1 MTRNDWLISI
11 LMLGAFWMVGWTVWI
26 PRIESSLETAA
37 RDALASGSEA
47 RWFRDVTITFSGQ
60 QAVLAGTV
68 TREPHRQLAQQIIQQ
83 QLRATPVLGMRL
95 SPLTTLTNSIET
107 EPLPPG
113 WALLAV
119 AGDTVHLEG
128 VAASEPERD
137 AIVAE
142 VQRSFARP
150 GIKIRPAVRIDDER
164 AGECADL
171 GATLKSLAPVLNSS
185 GRDGVVLAARLGG
198 NWRSFHSASGDEIRD
213 ALLSAGSTPEEWE
226 RTLAPLVKSSTEVRV
241 KLRLAAEEEARLAKL
256 PPPHLFIAM
265 RGNEVML
272 RGAVGTA
279 ELKNRIIE
287 SALHAYRGLRLLDEI
302 RVAADRRPRVDLT
315 GLLQNLPPA
324 SLLGTEQKIALGI
337 PGHPWGTASV
347 AGKEPGAAVGALL
360 PSGFDPGLAAEDGEA
375 VTGWL
380 KSTASSSAGKLLPY
394 LALSIFDDRVWLRG
408 EVAEESTRSQILDAA
423 RRMYPNHVL
432 VHFIRLNARRASAAD
447 RVPETCRSFPPA
459 PAANETGVMAFALAG
474 DSWQAASVA
483 PEMFSLDGFAKSGIV
498 PKEFATEAAY
508 EEFEESIDALRAHLE
523 HLKAS
528 AGR

>member
-11 LMLGAFWMVGWTVWI
+11 LMLGAFWMVGWIVWI

-37 RDALASGSEA
+37 RDALASGPEA
-47 RWFRDVTITFSGQ
+47 RWFRNVTVTFSGQ
-60 QAVLAGTV
+60 QAVLGGTV
-68 TREPHRQLAQQIIQQ
+68 TRESHRQLAQRIIQE
-83 QLRATPVLGMRL
+83 QLRATPAPGMRL
-95 SPLTTLTNSIET
+95 SPLTSLRNSIET

-142 VQRSFARP
+142 VQRSLARP
-150 GIKIRPAVRIDDER
+150 GITIRPAVRVDDER

-171 GATLKSLAPVLNSS
+171 GATLKSLSPVLSSS
-185 GRDGVVLAARLGG
+185 GRDGVLLAVRLGG
-198 NWRSFHSASGDEIRD
+198 NWQSYHSASSDEIRD
-213 ALLSAGSTPEEWE
+213 ALLSAGSTQDEWQ
-226 RTLAPLVKSSTEVRV
+226 RKLAPLVRTTAEVRE
-241 KLRLAAEEEARLAKL
+241 KLRLAAEEEARLARL

-265 RGNEVML
+265 RGSEVML

-279 ELKNRIIE
+279 ELKNQIIE
-287 SALHAYRGLRLLDEI
+287 SALHAYQGLRLLDEI
-302 RVAADRRPRVDLT
+302 RVAADRRPRVDMT
-315 GLLQNLPPA
+315 GLLQNLPPVT
-324 SLLGTEQKIALGI
+324 LLGTGQKIALGT
-337 PGHPWGTASV
+337 PGRPWRTASV
-347 AGKEPGAAVGALL
+347 SGKDPNAAVAALW
-360 PSGFDPGLAAEDGEA
+360 PSGLDPRLAVDDGAA

-380 KSTASSSAGKLLPY
+380 KRTAPSSAGRFLPY
-394 LALSIFDDRVWLRG
+394 LTLSIFDDRVWLRG
-408 EVAEESTRSQILDAA
+408 EVAEESTRSQILEAA

-432 VHFIRLNARRASAAD
+432 VHYVRLDARRASAAD
-447 RVPETCRSFPPA
+447 RIPETCRSFPPP

-474 DSWQAASVA
+474 GTWQAASVA

-508 EEFEESIDALRAHLE
+508 EEFEESIDALRVHLE
-523 HLKAS
+523 QLKAS